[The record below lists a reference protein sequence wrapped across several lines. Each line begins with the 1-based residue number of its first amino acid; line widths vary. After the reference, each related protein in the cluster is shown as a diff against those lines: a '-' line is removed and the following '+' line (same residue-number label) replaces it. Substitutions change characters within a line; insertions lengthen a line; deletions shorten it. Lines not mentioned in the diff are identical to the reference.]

1 MADIVKI
8 NNVLPE
14 QLANDILNMCYANN
28 FPWFYLNDTLY
39 PELSNKNTH
48 TDAYGFFHMVDY
60 DGSTSVWNEE
70 VRKTLKPEHE
80 LILSAIPFFK
90 EKFNFEYKKI
100 TRIKI
105 GLQTKISNES
115 KTFTPH
121 IDSPKPHVV
130 VIYYV
135 NDSDGDTV
143 FYGAGNRSTEICRV
157 SPEKNS
163 AVFFD
168 GSTHHAGSS
177 PAKHARRIVINF
189 LFEI

>member
-1 MADIVKI
+1 MANIVKV

-14 QLANDILNMCYANN
+14 HLANNILNMCYGNN

-39 PELSNKNTH
+39 PELSSKNTH

-70 VRKTLKPEHE
+70 VGKTLKPMHE
-80 LILSAIPFFK
+80 LILSAIPFFQ
-90 EKFNFEYKKI
+90 EKFNFQYKKI

-143 FYGAGNRSTEICRV
+143 FYSAGNRSSEIDRL
-157 SPEKNS
+157 SPQKNS

>member
-14 QLANDILNMCYANN
+14 HLANNILNMCYANN
-28 FPWFYLNDTLY
+28 FPWFYLNDITY
-39 PELSNKNTH
+39 TEFNNKNTH
-48 TDAYGFFHMVDY
+48 TDGHGFFHMVHHE
-60 DGSTSVWNEE
+60 GASSTWNEDL
-70 VRKTLKPEHE
+70 KKSLKPAHD
-80 LILSAIPFFK
+80 LIVSAIPFFE
-90 EKFNFEYKKI
+90 EKFGFEYNKI
-100 TRIKI
+100 SRIRM
-105 GLQTKISNES
+105 GLHTKISNES

-121 IDSPKPHVV
+121 TDSHKPHFVI
-130 VIYYV
+130 IYYV

>member
-1 MADIVKI
+1 MIHFTVYEKDKDAQWVTFVHGAGGSSSI
-8 NNVLPE
+8 
-14 QLANDILNMCYANN
+14 
-28 FPWFYLNDTLY
+28 WFKQIRDFQ
-39 PELSNKNTH
+39 KQI
-48 TDAYGFFHMVDY
+48 DFF
-60 DGSTSVWNEE
+60 E
-70 VRKTLKPEHE
+70 
-80 LILSAIPFFK
+80 
-90 EKFNFEYKKI
+90 EKFGFEYNKI
-100 TRIKI
+100 SRIRM
-105 GLQTKISNES
+105 GLHTKISNES

-121 IDSPKPHVV
+121 TDSHKPHFVI
-130 VIYYV
+130 IYYV